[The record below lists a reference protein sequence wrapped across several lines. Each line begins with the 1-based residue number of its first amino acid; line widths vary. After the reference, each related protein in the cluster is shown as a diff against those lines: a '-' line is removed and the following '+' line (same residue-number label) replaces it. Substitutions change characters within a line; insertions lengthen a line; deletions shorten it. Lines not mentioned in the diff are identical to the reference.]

1 MRDQVGGPD
10 GRVAVPP
17 GELVEGQGR
26 ERLNVVVGKL
36 RQLSLDVIF
45 AAWRLVKQTNKPGQ
59 AYLKKC
65 TNELTLEA
73 QGFLK
78 KVGHLRVLLLIRVLT
93 WDNKIVKRTDLAHEI
108 CIGDV
113 ITLFIYLHCKVHGL
127 FTFPLSTKFV
137 RSITRL

>member
-1 MRDQVGGPD
+1 MPETASALVQYLMRDQVGGPD

-45 AAWRLVKQTNKPGQ
+45 AAWRLVKQMNLGQFIFFKNLLTN
-59 AYLKKC
+59 A
-65 TNELTLEA
+65 LEA

-78 KVGHLRVLLLIRVLT
+78 KGWTLEP
-93 WDNKIVKRTDLAHEI
+93 LAAS
-108 CIGDV
+108 
-113 ITLFIYLHCKVHGL
+113 K
-127 FTFPLSTKFV
+127 
-137 RSITRL
+137 SINLGQ

>member
-1 MRDQVGGPD
+1 MPETASALVQYLMRDQVGGPD

-26 ERLNVVVGKL
+26 ERLDVVVGKL

-65 TNELTLEA
+65 TNEFTLEA

-78 KVGHLRVLLLIRVLT
+78 KVGYLRVLLLIRVLT
-93 WDNKIVKRTDLAHEI
+93 WDNKIVKRINLVKEI
-108 CIGDV
+108 SARDV
-113 ITLFIYLHCKVHGL
+113 ITLL
-127 FTFPLSTKFV
+127 F
-137 RSITRL
+137 